1 MKEQLEQTRA
11 WAQKKIATG
20 QEPPWAWY
28 QYMKL
33 IETLDAI
40 LAAMEATKTADSP
53 QADRRQETSL
63 RLVGSTDPQE
73 KPPHHSVEIP
83 TQLPM

>member
-1 MKEQLEQTRA
+1 MKIEELQATRE
-11 WAQKKIATG
+11 WAQGKIKAG

-40 LAAMEATKTADSP
+40 IAGMGAVADAGHLRVVNDDSP
-53 QADRRQETSL
+53 
-63 RLVGSTDPQE
+63 V
-73 KPPHHSVEIP
+73 IP
-83 TQLPM
+83 VQLPM